1 MKLSVKK
8 QCSTKQR
15 DSYSEQELKAGLL
28 RSKRCISTCQKLTY
42 IDSCEHLVR
51 STSIAVVGTTLQI
64 TIPTAI
70 KNKQYLCIVIAQNI
84 PSNVTAD
91 MNVQIVNGSSTLNIL
106 TPCNN
111 FLYADQLTCRKVLR
125 LRVATDT
132 LVAKLRNNCAIRCT
146 RHVFPIIPT
155 TATISD
161 IT

>member
-1 MKLSVKK
+1 MANS
-8 QCSTKQR
+8 C
-15 DSYSEQELKAGLL
+15 GN
-28 RSKRCISTCQKLTY
+28 CN
-42 IDSCEHLVR
+42 SCESLVR

-64 TIPTAI
+64 TIPTTAI

-106 TPCNN
+106 TPCDN

-132 LVAKLRNNCAIRCT
+132 LVAKLRNTCAVRCT